1 MGNSALTLTF
11 TDDHGAAEA
20 AEFLSEYRDEIM
32 RYLGDEV
39 DVPLGPKITSEL
51 AADSVFVSSEHIES
65 GNKITLAIQDPKI
78 WLKIGIGIG

>member
-39 DVPLGPKITSEL
+39 DVPVAVE
-51 AADSVFVSSEHIES
+51 SVFSLNEIVYS
-65 GNKITLAIQDPKI
+65 
-78 WLKIGIGIG
+78 